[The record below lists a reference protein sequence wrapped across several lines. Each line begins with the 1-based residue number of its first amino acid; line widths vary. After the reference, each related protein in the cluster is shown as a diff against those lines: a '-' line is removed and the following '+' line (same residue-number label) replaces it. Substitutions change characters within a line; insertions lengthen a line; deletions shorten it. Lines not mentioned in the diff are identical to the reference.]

1 MNPSDTQAIVDI
13 TRESVRPKELEA
25 GSIYLVTDADGT
37 QRVVDTDG
45 YSEMPRWTK
54 RTVTFRAVDAFA
66 QYLTKHFDP
75 DALEVWA
82 DVDHRE
88 LVAVLD
94 APEDYTSP
102 RRCAHVAKLVLQH
115 TPEWLGW
122 REMSGKLS
130 SQGDFAEWIEER
142 AADIVEPDPATMLEL
157 SQTFQAK
164 TRVQFEQASFLAD
177 GRRALEY
184 REDVE
189 ARAGAKGQIE
199 IPAMFALGVRVF
211 VHGEP
216 YKVLARLRYRMRDG
230 ALSIGYKLVDPD
242 AVVRAAVDDVIDA
255 LQPMLPDNV
264 PVWHGKPSA

>member
-1 MNPSDTQAIVDI
+1 MNPSDTQAVIDI
-13 TRESVRPKELEA
+13 TRESVRPKELAA
-25 GSIYLVTDADGT
+25 GCIYLVTDVDGT
-37 QRVVDTDG
+37 QNVIDTDA
-45 YSEMPRWTK
+45 YDETPRWTE
-54 RTVTFRAVDAFA
+54 RTVTFRDVESFG
-66 QYLTKHFDP
+66 QYLTKHYDT

-82 DVDHRE
+82 DVDRRE
-88 LVAVLD
+88 LVAILD
-94 APEDYTSP
+94 APESYTSP
-102 RRCAHVAKLVLQH
+102 RRCAHVAKLALQH

-122 REMSGKLS
+122 REMSGRLS

-157 SQTFQAK
+157 AQSFQAK
-164 TRVQFEQASFLAD
+164 TRVQFESASFLAD

-199 IPAMFALGVRVF
+199 IPATFALGVRVF

-216 YKVLARLRYRMRDG
+216 YKVMARLRYRMRDG
-230 ALSIGYKLVDPD
+230 ALSIGYKLIDPD
-242 AVVRAAVDDVIDA
+242 ALVRAAVDDVIEA
-255 LQPMLPDNV
+255 LAPLLPDNI